1 MHCNLLAT
9 KNREMTVPMCHI
21 VWTRTSVQ
29 AACEMHDHE
38 TVNKIFSEL
47 EADGAELAAPDLP

>member
-1 MHCNLLAT
+1 
-9 KNREMTVPMCHI
+9 MTVPMCHI